1 MISEKENIFSNSEQ
15 SNLNGASVTKM
26 ELLGIGST
34 RCQQLKQN
42 LGIALK
48 MLGIQPQIDEITDV
62 DELMKYDVGGIP
74 ALIVDGQV
82 LFQRVV
88 PTPEDIIDVLKGMMH
103 ADKAS
108 RERIVRQSILAEV
121 NRKAS
126 IMKKILVPTD
136 FSRCSMNALGYAVDI
151 ANQFG
156 CKITLLHSYKL
167 FSTAG
172 MFVSVG
178 KYVEKDA
185 AEQLLNIVNKVEP
198 KLRNGASIESRLT
211 QGEAVSTIGKLADKS
226 RYDLIIMGTKGA
238 SGIKEI
244 FTGSITNGVI
254 KAAETPVI
262 AVPEDFDY
270 QPIDKIVFAIDRQG
284 ISSPAVTSTLTKLV
298 KGVGAEVL
306 VFHQSS
312 NLSPRSVSS
321 SLELFLDGVNPSYH
335 YELNSDDVLDSISN
349 FVEECSA
356 GLLCMVRRKRGFLE
370 NVFHKSAT
378 SKTVFNSPVPLLVLK
393 DDV

>member
-1 MISEKENIFSNSEQ
+1 MISEKENIFSNLGPS
-15 SNLNGASVTKM
+15 SVNGASVAKM

-42 LGIALK
+42 LSIALK
-48 MLGIQPQIDEITDV
+48 TLGIQPQVDEITDI

-74 ALIVDGQV
+74 ALIADGQV

-88 PTPEDIIDVLKGMMH
+88 PSPEDIIDVLKGIME
-103 ADKAS
+103 ADKDS
-108 RERIVRQSILAEV
+108 RERIVKRAVLAEV

-167 FSTAG
+167 YSTAG

-185 AEQLLNIVNKVEP
+185 AEQLLNIINKVEP
-198 KLRNGASIESRLT
+198 KLRNGASIESRLI

-254 KAAETPVI
+254 KAADTPVI

-270 QPIDKIVFAIDRQG
+270 QPIDKIVFAVDRQG
-284 ISSPAVTSTLTKLV
+284 ISNPEVTSTLTKLA

-306 VFHQSS
+306 VFHQAS
-312 NLSPRSVSS
+312 NLSPRPVNPSV
-321 SLELFLDGVNPSYH
+321 ELFLDGISPSYH
-335 YELNSDDVLDSISN
+335 YELNSDDVLESISD
-349 FVEECSA
+349 FVTECSA

-370 NVFHKSAT
+370 KVFHKSAT

-393 DDV
+393 DEM